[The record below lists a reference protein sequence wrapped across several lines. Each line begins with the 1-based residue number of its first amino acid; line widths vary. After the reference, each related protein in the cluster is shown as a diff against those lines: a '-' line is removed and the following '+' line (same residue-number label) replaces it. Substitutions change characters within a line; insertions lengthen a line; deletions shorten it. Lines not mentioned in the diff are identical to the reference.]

1 MSVLLNQQGGVI
13 SDAYTLL
20 ADDAA
25 LPADGAVVVSLAR
38 WQAEAALLAARSAP
52 VAVKLVNTVDV
63 LTLTA
68 DVLARPMLVLDF
80 PAFGDGR
87 AYSQARRLRD
97 RDLYQGVIRASGAAV
112 VADQLAMLARC
123 GINEFALRE
132 DQPLAVCQAALSS
145 TGKPLPYQPA
155 RDLDKAVFA
164 ARAVR

>member
-1 MSVLLNQQGGVI
+1 MSALLNHEGAVV
-13 SDAYTLL
+13 SDHYILL

-25 LPADGAVVVSLAR
+25 LPDNGAVIVSLAR
-38 WQAEAALLAARSAP
+38 WQAESAALAARGAP
-52 VAVKLVNTVDV
+52 VAIKLGNTVDV

-97 RDLYQGVIRASGAAV
+97 RDAFTGVIRATGAAV
-112 VADQLAMLARC
+112 VADQLAMMARC
-123 GINEFALRE
+123 GISEFALRE
-132 DQPLAVCQAALSS
+132 DQSLAVCQAALAAS
-145 TGKPLPYQPA
+145 GRPLPYQPA

-164 ARAVR
+164 ARQ

>member
-1 MSVLLNQQGGVI
+1 MSALLNHAGAVL

-25 LPADGAVVVSLAR
+25 LPDSSAVIVTLAR
-38 WQAEAALLAARSAP
+38 WQAEASALAARSAP
-52 VAVKLVNTVDV
+52 VAVKLANTVDV

-97 RDLYQGVIRASGAAV
+97 RDAFTGVIRATGAAV
-112 VADQLAMLARC
+112 VADQLAMMARC
-123 GINEFALRE
+123 GISEFALRE
-132 DQPLAVCQAALSS
+132 DQPLALCQQTLAAQ
-145 TGKPLPYQPA
+145 KPLPYQPA
-155 RDLDKAVFA
+155 RDVSHAVFA
-164 ARAVR
+164 ARS

>member
-1 MSVLLNQQGGVI
+1 MSTLLNLEGAVL

-25 LPADGAVVVSLAR
+25 LPDSGAVIVSLLR
-38 WQAEAALLAARSAP
+38 WQAESEMLAARSAH
-52 VAVKLVNTVDV
+52 VAVKLANTVDV
-63 LTLTA
+63 LTLST

-97 RDLYQGVIRASGAAV
+97 RDAYPGVIRATGAAV
-112 VADQLAMLARC
+112 VADQLAMMARC

-132 DQPLAVCQAALSS
+132 DQPLAVCQAALSAAD
-145 TGKPLPYQPA
+145 KPLPYQPA
-155 RDLDKAVFA
+155 RDTDKAVFA
-164 ARAVR
+164 ARQ